1 MERILTVLINIT
13 STALLAYLIWF
24 GVSGGLRRLIERSNE
39 RSRLYSIPRSMTR
52 KMIKSGGA
60 LDIAMGFME
69 MSCKLCRYLRGDYDT
84 ADFFEL
90 EFLLSDYVDSLPLW
104 NALIKALMKERRHLR
119 YLRKYPHYLMIS
131 EIDFSCAAGL
141 VRRLSKE
148 RRILYNSTRCL

>member
-13 STALLAYLIWF
+13 SAALLAYLIWF
-24 GVSGGLRRLIERSNE
+24 GVSGGLRRLNDRIC
-39 RSRLYSIPRSMTR
+39 LYFVPRSMTR

-69 MSCKLCRYLRGDYDT
+69 TSCKLCRYLRGDYDT

-104 NALIKALMKERRHLR
+104 NALLKALVEERRHLR

-148 RRILYNSTRCL
+148 HRILYNSTRCL